1 MPNANV
7 DPDASEPSPMKF
19 ELFSE
24 CEMEL
29 PETRS
34 FAAGTLSLY
43 TRRCPD
49 KESPNE
55 DSMAIFQTGPDSGVL
70 VVADGLGGARAGHL
84 ASAIAVQA
92 IRDAIDASAETRR
105 DLRPAV
111 LDGIENANRQILELG
126 IGAATT
132 LAIVEINGTTI
143 RPYHVGD
150 SMILLMG
157 QKGRHKL
164 ETMAHS
170 PVGHALQAGM
180 IDEDEA
186 MQHEERHLV
195 TNCVGSGNMRIEI
208 GSSIEMS
215 SRDTLV
221 LASDGLSDN
230 MAVSDIIETLRCGN
244 LTARSEQ
251 LVSRARTQMQLD
263 NPESSPC
270 KPDDLTV
277 IVYRRNIDSTR
288 SSPRAHEGHDE
299 KPIDSG
305 E

>member
-1 MPNANV
+1 MT
-7 DPDASEPSPMKF
+7 F

-24 CEMEL
+24 CDMNA
-29 PETRS
+29 PEVRS
-34 FAAGTLSLY
+34 FAAGTLSIY
-43 TRRCPD
+43 TCRCPGKD
-49 KESPNE
+49 SPNE
-55 DSMAIFQTGPDSGVL
+55 DSMAIFPTGSDSGVL
-70 VVADGLGGARAGHL
+70 VVADGLGGARAGHV
-84 ASAIAVQA
+84 ASAIAVQSL
-92 IRDAIDASAETRR
+92 RDTIETSGEARS
-105 DLRPAV
+105 DLRPAI
-111 LDGIENANRQILELG
+111 LDGIEKANRRILDLG

-132 LAIVEINGTTI
+132 LAIVEINGTMI

-157 QKGRHKL
+157 QKGKHKL
-164 ETMAHS
+164 ETIAHS

-195 TNCVGSGNMRIEI
+195 TNCVGSENMRIEI

-215 SRDTLV
+215 VRDTLV

-244 LTARSEQ
+244 LTDCAQQ
-251 LVSRARTQMQLD
+251 LTSRATTQMQLED
-263 NPESSPC
+263 PQATPS

-277 IVYRRNIDSTR
+277 IVFRRTEPAEPHS
-288 SSPRAHEGHDE
+288 AVEQ
-299 KPIDSG
+299 
-305 E
+305 